1 MNQQAEMLADRP
13 PSTATS
19 RDALRSRNLQAVLD
33 AIHRFGPISRS
44 DLRDL
49 LGLSGA
55 SLTSLTADLIR
66 SGIVVEAREG
76 HSDRVGRKPIL
87 LAIAYDSAVVAGVK
101 VADRVATLVLTNLRA
116 EVIATR
122 SVPLHDRRPD
132 AVADAIAAA
141 IDGLRGT
148 GPERI
153 RLDGACVSL
162 PGVVDPSVG
171 EVRHS
176 PHPAWNH
183 VPFADLLA
191 SRLHVPTLIEN
202 DVNALAVA
210 EAWFGVGRGHG
221 DFLVLTMGRGV
232 GLGIVIGGQVY
243 RGPRGGAGE
252 LGHAPL
258 ARAAGGAVLTVEDV
272 LADDALVAALARADA
287 AGGSSDA
294 VGGPMDAAGGP
305 SDAAGG
311 PSAATEVLRRADAGD
326 AAALRVLHDAGT
338 ELGVVLS
345 VLVNLFAPTL
355 IVFGGEGVAAAR
367 HLLGPARE
375 ALARHAFGDLATGL
389 VLVVNDWGDD
399 AWARGAAGLAASRY
413 LATVGA
419 RR

>member
-1 MNQQAEMLADRP
+1 MNQRLEMPSDRSS
-13 PSTATS
+13 STATS

-66 SGIVVEAREG
+66 GGIVVEAREG

-87 LAIAYDSAVVAGVK
+87 LAVAYDAAVVAGVK
-101 VADRVATLVLTNLRA
+101 VADRVATLVLTNLQA
-116 EVIATR
+116 EVIATAT
-122 SVPLHDRRPD
+122 VPLHDRSPD
-132 AVADAIAAA
+132 AVADALAAA
-141 IDGLRGT
+141 IETLRGR
-148 GPERI
+148 GAARL

-162 PGVVDPSVG
+162 PGIVDPTVG

-176 PHPAWNH
+176 PHAAWNH
-183 VPFADLLA
+183 VPFADLLS
-191 SRLHVPTLIEN
+191 SRLGVPTLIEN

-210 EAWFGVGRGHG
+210 EAWFGAGRGHA
-221 DFLVLTMGRGV
+221 DFLVLTVGRGV

-258 ARAAGGAVLTVEDV
+258 GRASDGAVRTVEDA
-272 LADDALVAALARADA
+272 LADDALVAALARCDPGGRPPLDA
-287 AGGSSDA
+287 A
-294 VGGPMDAAGGP
+294 
-305 SDAAGG
+305 
-311 PSAATEVLRRADAGD
+311 EVIARADAGD
-326 AAALRVLHDAGT
+326 AAALGVLHAAGG
-338 ELGVVLS
+338 ELGLVLS

-367 HLLGPARE
+367 HLLAPARE

-389 VLVVNDWGDD
+389 VLIVNDWGDD

-413 LATVGA
+413 LATVGT

>member
-1 MNQQAEMLADRP
+1 MNQQAEVLADRSSSP
-13 PSTATS
+13 ATS
-19 RDALRSRNLQAVLD
+19 RDVLRSRNLQAVLD
-33 AIHRFGPISRS
+33 GVHRFGPVSRS
-44 DLRDL
+44 ELRDL

-66 SGIVVEAREG
+66 VGIVVEARQG

-87 LAIAYDSAVVAGVK
+87 LAVDYDAAVVAGVK
-101 VADRVATLVLTNLRA
+101 VADRRATLVLTNLRA
-116 EVIATR
+116 EVLAT
-122 SVPLHDRRPD
+122 STVELLDRAPD
-132 AVADAIAAA
+132 AVADVIAAA
-141 IDGLRGT
+141 IDRLRG
-148 GPERI
+148 EDAARL

-162 PGVVDPSVG
+162 PGIVDPASG

-183 VPFADLLA
+183 VPFAALLA
-191 SRLHVPTLIEN
+191 RRLDVPTLIEN

-210 EAWFGVGRGHG
+210 EAWFGAGREHD
-221 DFLVLTMGRGV
+221 DFLVLTLGRGV

-258 ARAAGGAVLTVEDV
+258 LRSADGHVLTVEDV
-272 LADDALVAALARADA
+272 LADDGLVAELARREPARPPADAADVIARANAGEPAALA
-287 AGGSSDA
+287 
-294 VGGPMDAAGGP
+294 
-305 SDAAGG
+305 
-311 PSAATEVLRRADAGD
+311 
-326 AAALRVLHDAGT
+326 VLHEAGAQ
-338 ELGVVLS
+338 LGQVLS

-355 IVFGGEGVAAAR
+355 IVIGGEGVVAAP
-367 HLLGPARE
+367 HLLGPARD
-375 ALARHAFGDLATGL
+375 ALARHAFGDLADGL
-389 VLVVNDWGDD
+389 VLTVNDWGDD